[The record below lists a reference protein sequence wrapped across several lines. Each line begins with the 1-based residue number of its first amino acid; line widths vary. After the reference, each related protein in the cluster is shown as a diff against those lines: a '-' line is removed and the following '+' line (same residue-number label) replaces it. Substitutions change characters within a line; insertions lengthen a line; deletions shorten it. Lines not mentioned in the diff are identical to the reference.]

1 MNCYAERRFAGI
13 AMSLAAILFL
23 ALVQTAT
30 AFEISSLSIRSGDK
44 THSFTV
50 ELARTPE
57 ERSRGLMFRESMAA
71 DAGMLFDFG
80 RVGRQAMWMK
90 NTYLP
95 LDMLFIRNDGTIHH
109 IQQRTQ
115 PQSENIIPSNGRVRA
130 VLELNGG
137 TVERLGIKVGDVVEH
152 PMFTAN

>member
-13 AMSLAAILFL
+13 AIFLSAMLILV
-23 ALVQTAT
+23 LVQTAV
-30 AFEISSLSIRSGDK
+30 AFETSPLSIRSGDK

-57 ERSRGLMFRESMAA
+57 ERSRGLMFRETMAA

-80 RVGRQAMWMK
+80 RVARQAMWMK
-90 NTYLP
+90 NTFIP
-95 LDMLFIRNDGTIHH
+95 LDMLFIRSDGTIHH

-115 PQSENIIPSNGRVRA
+115 PRSENVIPSNGRVRA

-137 TVERLGIKVGDVVEH
+137 TVERLGIRVGDVVDH
-152 PMFTAN
+152 SMFTAN

>member
-1 MNCYAERRFAGI
+1 M
-13 AMSLAAILFL
+13 
-23 ALVQTAT
+23 
-30 AFEISSLSIRSGDK
+30 
-44 THSFTV
+44 